1 MNTPCLRKIVLS
13 FVAGLTLVVTGMWS
27 APAHATVFNFQDMYY
42 ISNSSTFTSVFGS
55 VSSGP
60 GYTTSGVYQKTQ
72 DAAHGGTLVT
82 RIASATGGIP
92 FEYIENTTPN
102 KNEWLTINGFQAT
115 SLINGQA
122 VGTVSNSSINPGFLR
137 DTVNG
142 VTTAF
147 EFDSVYLSGS
157 GTTTLRG
164 ELNLNPVPGLTRT
177 ITLTSTPTLYTFD
190 WTGLDTVSWYP
201 NGFTSSF
208 QVQMDNIVINDP
220 PTATP
225 EPTTML
231 LMGVGA
237 LGMGFVRRRKAK
249 MAN

>member
-1 MNTPCLRKIVLS
+1 MKFNRSKASFLLAAVLS
-13 FVAGLTLVVTGMWS
+13 IFSIAVWC
-27 APAHATVFNFQDMYY
+27 APAQATVFNFQDMYY

-60 GYTTSGVYQKTQ
+60 GYTTAGVYQKTE
-72 DAAHGGTLVT
+72 DAAHGGTLVS

-92 FEYIENTTPN
+92 LEYVENTTPN
-102 KNEWLTINGFQAT
+102 KNESLTINGFQAT
-115 SLINGQA
+115 SLVNGQA
-122 VGTVSNSSINPGFLR
+122 IGTVSNSSISPGFLR

-142 VTTAF
+142 VTTPF

-157 GTTTLRG
+157 GTTTIRG

-208 QVQMDNIVINDP
+208 QVQMDNIDINDP
-220 PTATP
+220 PAATP
-225 EPTTML
+225 EPATML
-231 LMGVGA
+231 LMGVGVMGTA
-237 LGMGFVRRRKAK
+237 LMKRRLGKAG
-249 MAN
+249 A